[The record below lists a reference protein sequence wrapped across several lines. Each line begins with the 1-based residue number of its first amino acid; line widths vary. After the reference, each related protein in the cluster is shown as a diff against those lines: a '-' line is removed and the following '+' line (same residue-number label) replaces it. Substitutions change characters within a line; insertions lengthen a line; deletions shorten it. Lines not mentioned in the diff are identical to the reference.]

1 MRRSVRPW
9 QISPPY
15 CGSSHL
21 RRGRGTAGTPMHAS
35 PSPLANALRARSV
48 RRAYGRLRRGRGR
61 SRARP
66 GPRRHGR
73 HLALDGGLGGPHVAR
88 ALASR
93 SIAEC
98 EDLARRVASART
110 PEAARAIAAESLAG
124 AIG

>member
-1 MRRSVRPW
+1 MGV
-9 QISPPY
+9 
-15 CGSSHL
+15 CGEAAADPAL
-21 RRGRGTAGTPMHAS
+21 APGLAGMGVTSLSMA
-35 PSPLANALRARSV
+35 ARAV
-48 RRAYGRLRRGRGR
+48 
-61 SRARP
+61 
-66 GPRRHGR
+66 
-73 HLALDGGLGGPHVAR
+73 PHVAR